1 MLQQLKSSSQGLLLK
16 IVLAC
21 VIITFALSGIS
32 SLIINYYSNTAQV
45 AFQINGQDIT
55 KEQLTNRINYQTN
68 LFNKQFGEELVTQLG
83 SDWLEQYVKNQIID
97 ERVTGQHSS
106 KILSAS
112 SDVIH
117 STIKSLPAFQD
128 TQGDFSASAL
138 KAHLASNNIT
148 TRQFKELIHTDILSS
163 YLRLGILDS
172 DFVVDPE
179 THLVANLITQIRD
192 FLYVEI
198 DTRKLRNGI
207 KITKKETADYFDK
220 NKSRYKTPEKV
231 SIDYLVVDKQLIL
244 EHIKIDEKEIQAV
257 YEQEVDE
264 IASQGQGVEASHILI
279 NIDEKRDAEEALAI
293 AEGVVDKLNAN
304 ISFDSLAKEY
314 SDDFSTASEGGSLGE
329 VTKGLLPTEID
340 VVLDTMQVGEISNPI
355 LTDFGYHIVKIDK
368 RNTVEIPSYAEK
380 RNEILSKLSLQQA
393 TQEFNAIADI
403 LADLSY
409 SSSDLEPLLQ
419 ELQKFN
425 VPKQTTPLF
434 TRSAP
439 IAPFDNQDL
448 LAAAFSEAIIKERY
462 NSDVIALSDKLY
474 VLRINQ
480 HVPVAQQT
488 LEQATEEIKSLLLA
502 RQSTQNGKE
511 IANKVK
517 TLLIDKNITTK
528 EELMRLAN
536 SVNSLLDVGIQTDT
550 SFDSQDVKTK
560 KIFSLTKDLT
570 DKNNLVDIVT
580 QGNKIFVVQLTA
592 VKQPEIST
600 KDKEAA
606 YANLKNARDTLFQS
620 YVLSLREQ
628 ADIKFK

>member
-1 MLQQLKSSSQGLLLK
+1 M
-16 IVLAC
+16 
-21 VIITFALSGIS
+21 IITFALSGIS

-55 KEQLTNRINYQTN
+55 KDQLTNRINYQKK
-68 LFNKQFGEELVTQLG
+68 LFNKQFGEDLVTQLG
-83 SDWLEQYVKNQIID
+83 SDWLEQYARNQIID
-97 ERVTGQHSS
+97 ERVIGQHSS

-128 TQGDFSASAL
+128 TQGGFSASAL

-179 THLVANLITQIRD
+179 TNLVANLITQIRD

-207 KITKKETADYFDK
+207 KITKKETADYFYK
-220 NKSRYKTPEKV
+220 NKNRYKTPEKV

-244 EHIKIDEKEIQAV
+244 ENIKIDEKEIQAV

-279 NIDEKRDAEEALAI
+279 NIDGKRDAEEALAI

-314 SDDFSTASEGGSLGE
+314 SDDFSTASQGGSLGE

-340 VVLDTMQVGEISNPI
+340 VVLDTIQVGEISNPI

-368 RNTVEIPSYAEK
+368 RNNGVEIPSYEEK

-393 TQEFNAIADI
+393 TQEFNDIADI

-425 VPKQTTPLF
+425 VLKQTPHHY
-434 TRSAP
+434 
-439 IAPFDNQDL
+439 L
-448 LAAAFSEAIIKERY
+448 LALHLLHLLITKTY
-462 NSDVIALSDKLY
+462 W
-474 VLRINQ
+474 
-480 HVPVAQQT
+480 QQ
-488 LEQATEEIKSLLLA
+488 LLA
-502 RQSTQNGKE
+502 RQS
-511 IANKVK
+511 
-517 TLLIDKNITTK
+517 
-528 EELMRLAN
+528 
-536 SVNSLLDVGIQTDT
+536 
-550 SFDSQDVKTK
+550 
-560 KIFSLTKDLT
+560 
-570 DKNNLVDIVT
+570 
-580 QGNKIFVVQLTA
+580 
-592 VKQPEIST
+592 
-600 KDKEAA
+600 
-606 YANLKNARDTLFQS
+606 
-620 YVLSLREQ
+620 
-628 ADIKFK
+628 